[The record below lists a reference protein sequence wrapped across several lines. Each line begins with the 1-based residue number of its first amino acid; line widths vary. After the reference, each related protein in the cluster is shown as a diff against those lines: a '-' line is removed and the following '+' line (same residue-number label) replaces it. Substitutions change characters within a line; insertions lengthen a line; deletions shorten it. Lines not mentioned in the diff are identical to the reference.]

1 METFEFTVIST
12 ANVYVIEKVRIEANS
27 YEDAVDRIQ
36 DRDYYEE
43 DGEILDSKFD
53 AIDYQE
59 VVDILEPEYFKGSDN
74 NPTEEKPLWTSEY

>member
-12 ANVYVIEKVRIEANS
+12 ANVYVIEKVKIEANS

-53 AIDYQE
+53 AIEYQE
-59 VVDILEPEYFKGSDN
+59 VVDILDPEYFGDSN
-74 NPTEEKPLWTSEY
+74 NNLTEEKPLWTSEY